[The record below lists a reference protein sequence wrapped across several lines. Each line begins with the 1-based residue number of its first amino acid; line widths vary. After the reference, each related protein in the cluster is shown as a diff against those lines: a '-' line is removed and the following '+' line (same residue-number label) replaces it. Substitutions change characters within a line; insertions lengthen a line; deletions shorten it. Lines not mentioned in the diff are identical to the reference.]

1 MNSTSFPII
10 QSQGTSTI
18 NSPFQAP
25 MKEGQVVHGTI
36 KKLYPNQTAEV
47 QIGNQK
53 VIAKLETPLKAGDS
67 HFFQVE
73 KSAPELQ
80 FKVVTGPLTQGNT
93 LVQQGQQLL
102 QAMNLPKT
110 SEMQAAVQFFIKQQL
125 PVSKE
130 TLIQVE
136 QILKQYRRIT

>member
-1 MNSTSFPII
+1 
-10 QSQGTSTI
+10 
-18 NSPFQAP
+18 

-73 KSAPELQ
+73 KSA
-80 FKVVTGPLTQGNT
+80 
-93 LVQQGQQLL
+93 
-102 QAMNLPKT
+102 
-110 SEMQAAVQFFIKQQL
+110 S
-125 PVSKE
+125 
-130 TLIQVE
+130 
-136 QILKQYRRIT
+136 